1 MAVENNI
8 VSLFGMNRKPS
19 SECNDLYGMLREILG
34 RVWHIEKVVTNDAY
48 VGTHSKGRES

>member
-1 MAVENNI
+1 MAGENSI

-19 SECNDLYGMLREILG
+19 SECRDLYGMLREILG
-34 RVWHIEKVVTNDAY
+34 RVMHIEKVVTNDAN